1 MSTSLSMISGIFTLL
16 LQPDDAG
23 SLQAPTGIELA
34 RILLRW
40 SHFVAGIVWVGL
52 LYFFNLVN
60 VPLMKRLD
68 GPTKRA
74 VVPELMPRALW
85 YFRFGAVI
93 TVFVGLTYYAMYIVA
108 PNARNVGASPWGWLG
123 KWFGIVMLL
132 YIVFYGALAKL
143 DNGYLIAVVVAVIS
157 IALIYA
163 MVALFPGADNKTFSI
178 GVGGGMGIWMLM
190 NVWGIIWRAQKRL
203 IAATAAG
210 ETPPADL
217 ARRALLASRANAWLS
232 LPMLFFMGAS
242 HGDYTILNTR

>member
-1 MSTSLSMISGIFTLL
+1 
-16 LQPDDAG
+16 
-23 SLQAPTGIELA
+23 
-34 RILLRW
+34 
-40 SHFVAGIVWVGL
+40 
-52 LYFFNLVN
+52 
-60 VPLMKRLD
+60 
-68 GPTKRA
+68 
-74 VVPELMPRALW
+74 
-85 YFRFGAVI
+85 
-93 TVFVGLTYYAMYIVA
+93 
-108 PNARNVGASPWGWLG
+108 
-123 KWFGIVMLL
+123 MLL

-143 DNGYLIAVVVAVIS
+143 DNGYLIAAVVAALS

-210 ETPPADL
+210 ETPSADL